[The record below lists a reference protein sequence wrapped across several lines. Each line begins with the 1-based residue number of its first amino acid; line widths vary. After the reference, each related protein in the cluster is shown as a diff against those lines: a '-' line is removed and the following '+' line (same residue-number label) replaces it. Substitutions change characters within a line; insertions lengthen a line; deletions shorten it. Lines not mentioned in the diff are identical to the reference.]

1 MVFSSFVFRP
11 SSDERNPT
19 MSSILVYVD
28 HFGGAGKPVSWEI
41 VGKARELAD
50 QLAVPVVAFVAGQNV
65 DGVAGEAIR
74 CGADKALVADG
85 PAFAQFNAQALA
97 AAFKAAIAAAGPH
110 IILVPAT
117 AGARDVAAL
126 VACELNIGL
135 AADCQG
141 IDLDGAGN
149 LLAER
154 PVFSGNIM
162 TTVVFNGP
170 VQMATVRARSFPL
183 PAADS
188 SRAGE
193 IVPLAVDVPAGFE
206 EVLSFEVTET
216 GELAVENAG
225 IIVSGGRGVKGPEGF
240 APLREL
246 AKVLGGA
253 VGASRA
259 AVDAGWIPYPHQVGQ
274 TGKSVRPDLY
284 IACGI
289 SGAIQHLAG
298 MSGAKVI
305 VAINKDKDAPIFTV
319 ARYGI
324 VGDLF
329 DVAPALTTA
338 FKAKLG
344 R

>member
-1 MVFSSFVFRP
+1 
-11 SSDERNPT
+11 
-19 MSSILVYVD
+19 MSSILVYID
-28 HFGGAGKPVSWEI
+28 HFGGVAKPVSWEI
-41 VGKARELAD
+41 LGKAHELAGR
-50 QLAVPVVAFVAGQNV
+50 LGVSVTAFVAGQNL
-65 DGVAGEAIR
+65 GGLAAEAVA
-74 CGADKALVADG
+74 CGADRVLVVDG

-97 AAFKAAIAAAGPH
+97 AAFKAAIEGAQPR

-135 AADCQG
+135 ATECQG
-141 IDLDGAGN
+141 LDLDAAGS

-154 PVFSGNIM
+154 PVFSGNII
-162 TTVVFNGP
+162 TTVVFNGS
-170 VQMATVRARSFPL
+170 VQMATVRGRSFPL
-183 PAADS
+183 PAADAG
-188 SRAGE
+188 RTGE
-193 IVPLAVDVPAGFE
+193 IVPLAVSVPADALAAE
-206 EVLSFEVTET
+206 DVLSFEVTET

-240 APLREL
+240 APIREL

-274 TGKSVRPDLY
+274 TGKTVRPDLY

-329 DVAPALTTA
+329 DVVPALTTA